1 MQDSKLL
8 RPPLCVIFLS
18 LVSFFPTGHNSSS
31 SSSNCHQPPTTSPS
45 SRNDDNFALTS
56 GPAKNFSSSLQN
68 DLLLL
73 SSLLFADNNSP
84 AELWIVAFKGLLA
97 YLLLSSE
104 EVQSEALAVL
114 LQAEAAEEENV
125 EELISDWTNER
136 ATDVDERR
144 HRRAIDCFEDMLEA
158 YMVLTGDP

>member
-1 MQDSKLL
+1 MSASNLTGTTPPP
-8 RPPLCVIFLS
+8 RPPIAISPLRL
-18 LVSFFPTGHNSSS
+18 H
-31 SSSNCHQPPTTSPS
+31 PPPETM
-45 SRNDDNFALTS
+45 N
-56 GPAKNFSSSLQN
+56 
-68 DLLLL
+68 
-73 SSLLFADNNSP
+73 NNSP